1 MHYAVGDSAPA
12 EEHLRVEL
20 EIPPNAPFLG
30 WAVHTPHED
39 GFLEAQERRGDFVS
53 RSFGPDPDR
62 AMLFADPVEAETVVD
77 DFDYP
82 AVLVA
87 LFDFG
92 KQIASI
98 PVGGN
103 VHSQFN
109 ENEKPH

>member
-1 MHYAVGDSAPA
+1 MYYAVGSSAPV
-12 EEHLRVEL
+12 EERLRVEL
-20 EIPPNAPFLG
+20 QIPADAVFLG

-39 GFLEAQERRGDFVS
+39 GFLETQERRGVFVG
-53 RSFGPDPDR
+53 RSFGPNPDKALLFSDPFD
-62 AMLFADPVEAETVVD
+62 AGNIVD

-92 KQIASI
+92 KHIASI

-103 VHSQFN
+103 VHSQFQ
-109 ENEKPH
+109 KA